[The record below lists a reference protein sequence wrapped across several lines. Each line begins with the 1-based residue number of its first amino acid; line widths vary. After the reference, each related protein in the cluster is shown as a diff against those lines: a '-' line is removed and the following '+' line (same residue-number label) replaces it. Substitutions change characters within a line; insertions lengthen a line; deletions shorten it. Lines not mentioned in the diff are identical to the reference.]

1 MPQFKT
7 IGIIGKSGD
16 PEQVTPTLERLVRHL
31 GQRGRNV
38 LCDATSA
45 ALLGRP
51 AALAHSGEDLGRLCD
66 LAVVVGGDGTLL
78 GAARTLAAFNVPLVG
93 INLGRLGF
101 LADVSPDQ
109 IEGGLDRILDG
120 AYAEEARCLLIARLA
135 AGGPPD
141 ARTESVT
148 AGPSAQVT
156 EQAPLLALNDVVI
169 HKWNTAR
176 VIEFETYINGSFVN
190 AQRSDGIIIAT
201 PTGSTAYALSGGGP
215 LVHPSLDVMVLV
227 SICPHTLSNRP
238 LVVPGDSR
246 IEIRVCGFDQGHVHI
261 TCDGQTNLAPGT
273 HARILIRK
281 APRPARLLHPQ
292 GHDHYAI
299 LRAKLG
305 WGGHVPA
312 RTEHQCKGSS
322 TMDPAVGPC

>member
-1 MPQFKT
+1 
-7 IGIIGKSGD
+7 
-16 PEQVTPTLERLVRHL
+16 VTPTLERLVRHL
-31 GQRGRNV
+31 GQRGRSV
-38 LCDATSA
+38 LCDATTT

-51 AALAHSGEDLGRLCD
+51 AATAVSGEELGRRCD
-66 LAVVVGGDGTLL
+66 LAVVIGGDGTLL
-78 GAARTLAAFNVPLVG
+78 GAARTLAAFNIPLVG

-120 AYAEEARCLLIARLA
+120 AYAEEARCLLSARLTA
-135 AGGPPD
+135 DDPIDSGADPD
-141 ARTESVT
+141 A
-148 AGPSAQVT
+148 AAPPAQVAG
-156 EQAPLLALNDVVI
+156 QPPLLALNDVVV

-215 LVHPSLDVMVLV
+215 LVHPSLDVIVLV

-246 IEIRVCGFDQGHVHI
+246 IEIRVCSFDQGHVHI

-273 HARILIRK
+273 GARVLVRK

-305 WGGHVPA
+305 WGGHLPA
-312 RTEHQCKGSS
+312 RADSQCSGPSS
-322 TMDPAVGPC
+322 TTPAAGAC

>member
-1 MPQFKT
+1 MPQFQT
-7 IGIIGKSGD
+7 IGIIGKRGE
-16 PEQVTPTLERLVRHL
+16 PERVTPTLERLVQHL
-31 GQRGRNV
+31 GQRGRRV
-38 LCDATSA
+38 LCDATST

-51 AALAHSGEDLGRLCD
+51 AREALGDETLGRECD

-78 GAARTLAAFNVPLVG
+78 AAARALAAYNVPLVG

-109 IEGGLDRILDG
+109 IEGCLDHILDG
-120 AYAEEARCLLIARLA
+120 AYAEEARCLLSARLLT
-135 AGGPPD
+135 GPD
-141 ARTESVT
+141 AAVGTG
-148 AGPSAQVT
+148 AAQA
-156 EQAPLLALNDVVI
+156 EGRDHQPLLALNDVVV

-190 AQRSDGIIIAT
+190 AQRADGIIIST

-215 LVHPSLDVMVLV
+215 LVHPSLDVIVLV

-246 IEIRVCGFDQGHVHI
+246 IEIRIAGFDQGYVHI
-261 TCDGQTNLAPGT
+261 TCDGQTNLAPEPQV
-273 HARILIRK
+273 RVLVRK

-305 WGGHVPA
+305 WGGHLPVPD
-312 RTEHQCKGSS
+312 EGQSPVF
-322 TMDPAVGPC
+322 PAIGAC

>member
-1 MPQFKT
+1 MPQFQT

-16 PEQVTPTLERLVRHL
+16 PERVTPTLERLVRHL
-31 GQRGRNV
+31 EQRGRAV
-38 LCDATSA
+38 LCDATST

-51 AALAHSGEDLGRLCD
+51 ADLAHSGEELGRSCD
-66 LAVVVGGDGTLL
+66 LVVVVGGDGTLL
-78 GAARTLAAFNVPLVG
+78 GAARAMAAFNVPLVG

-109 IEGGLDRILDG
+109 IEGCLDRILEG
-120 AYAEEARCLLIARLA
+120 AFAEEARCLLTARLA
-135 AGGPPD
+135 AWEGAGSDTVLGPTQPACQD
-141 ARTESVT
+141 M
-148 AGPSAQVT
+148 
-156 EQAPLLALNDVVI
+156 LALNDVVI

-215 LVHPSLDVMVLV
+215 LVHPSLDVIVLV

-246 IEIRVCGFDQGHVHI
+246 IEIRIAGFDQGRVHV
-261 TCDGQTNLAPGT
+261 TCDGQTNQAPGPC
-273 HARILIRK
+273 ARILVRK
-281 APRPARLLHPQ
+281 APKPARLLHPR

-312 RTEHQCKGSS
+312 NTGDQSQDPSPTTPAAGS
-322 TMDPAVGPC
+322 C